1 MSDDVDLPRLGAL
14 GWARWAWRQLT
25 SMRTALFLLLMLAV
39 AAVPG
44 SMVPQNGVDP
54 NQVAR
59 FIEEHPA
66 ASPWLDGF
74 GFFDVYT
81 SVWFSAIYLLLFI
94 SLIGC
99 VIPRTRQHASA
110 MRSRPPRTPA
120 RLDRLPAYQRA
131 AATDAVAAE
140 QVLAVAEQQL
150 RRRRYRV
157 DRHAESVSAERGYL
171 RETGNLVFHVALLG
185 LLCAV
190 AAGSLLSYRGQ
201 AIVITGEGFANVISQ
216 YDSPPTM
223 GALVSESDLQPFR
236 LTLDDLTVRFETEAR
251 GNQFAAPRD
260 FSAALTVVEH
270 PGAAPRTETLKVNQ
284 PLNIDGASVYLQGNG
299 YAPVVTVRDAD
310 GVVVKSGPVVFL
322 AQDTFYTSTGVVKV
336 LETSPQIGLQG
347 VFLPTAASS
356 GGEPVSVFPDQ
367 LNPRWM
373 FTVWQG
379 DLGLDSG
386 RPQSVYQLD
395 TTGMTQV
402 RDGTGRPLTVVLA
415 PGESATLPDG
425 LGSVT
430 FERVDRF
437 AALQVRTDPAKGW
450 ALAFAVLAIAGLAL
464 SLFVARRRVWVRVL
478 PDGGVEVAALA
489 RSDDPRLD
497 RELADIV
504 SALPVAVPE
513 AVAQSEPQAE
523 PTRVSAVTD

>member
-1 MSDDVDLPRLGAL
+1 
-14 GWARWAWRQLT
+14 
-25 SMRTALFLLLMLAV
+25 
-39 AAVPG
+39 
-44 SMVPQNGVDP
+44 
-54 NQVAR
+54 
-59 FIEEHPA
+59 
-66 ASPWLDGF
+66 
-74 GFFDVYT
+74 
-81 SVWFSAIYLLLFI
+81 
-94 SLIGC
+94 
-99 VIPRTRQHASA
+99 
-110 MRSRPPRTPA
+110 
-120 RLDRLPAYQRA
+120 
-131 AATDAVAAE
+131 
-140 QVLAVAEQQL
+140 
-150 RRRRYRV
+150 
-157 DRHAESVSAERGYL
+157 
-171 RETGNLVFHVALLG
+171 
-185 LLCAV
+185 
-190 AAGSLLSYRGQ
+190 
-201 AIVITGEGFANVISQ
+201 
-216 YDSPPTM
+216 
-223 GALVSESDLQPFR
+223 
-236 LTLDDLTVRFETEAR
+236 
-251 GNQFAAPRD
+251 
-260 FSAALTVVEH
+260 
-270 PGAAPRTETLKVNQ
+270 
-284 PLNIDGASVYLQGNG
+284 
-299 YAPVVTVRDAD
+299 
-310 GVVVKSGPVVFL
+310 
-322 AQDTFYTSTGVVKV
+322 V

>member
-1 MSDDVDLPRLGAL
+1 
-14 GWARWAWRQLT
+14 
-25 SMRTALFLLLMLAV
+25 MRTALLLLLMLAV

-59 FIEEHPA
+59 FIKEHPT
-66 ASPWLDGF
+66 ASPWLDRF

-99 VIPRTRQHASA
+99 VIPRTRQHLAA

-120 RLDRLPAYQRA
+120 RLERLPAYRRTSA
-131 AATDAVAAE
+131 RDGVGADGVLTAAE
-140 QVLAVAEQQL
+140 AQL

-157 DRHAESVSAERGYL
+157 DRRADSVSAERGYL

-201 AIVITGEGFANVISQ
+201 SIVVTGEGFANVISQ

-223 GALVSESDLQPFR
+223 GALVSENDLQPFR
-236 LTLDDLTVRFETEAR
+236 LTLDDLTVRFETEAG

-260 FSAALTVVEH
+260 FEATVTVVEH
-270 PGAAPRTETLKVNQ
+270 PGADPRIETLKVNQ
-284 PLNIDGASVYLQGNG
+284 PLTIDGASVYLQGNG
-299 YAPVVTVRDAD
+299 YAPVVTVRDAS
-310 GVVVKSGPVVFL
+310 GAVVKSGPVVFL
-322 AQDTFYTSTGVVKV
+322 AQDSFYTSTGVVKV

-347 VFLPTAASS
+347 AFLPTAASS
-356 GGEPVSVFPDQ
+356 GGEAVSVFPDQ
-367 LNPRWM
+367 LNPRWV

-402 RDGTGRPLTVVLA
+402 RDGAGRPFTAVLA
-415 PGESATLPDG
+415 PGDTVTLPDG

-450 ALAFAVLAIAGLAL
+450 ALVFAVLAIAGLAL

-478 PDGGVEVAALA
+478 PDGSVEVAALA

-504 SALPVAVPE
+504 ALLPVAQPTVVPE
-513 AVAQSEPQAE
+513 SVVPQAE